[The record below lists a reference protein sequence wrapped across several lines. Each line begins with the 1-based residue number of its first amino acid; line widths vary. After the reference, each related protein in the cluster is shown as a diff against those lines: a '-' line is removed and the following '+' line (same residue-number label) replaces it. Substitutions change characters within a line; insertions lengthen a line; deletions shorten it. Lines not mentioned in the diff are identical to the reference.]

1 MKKLKILALQ
11 LNYGGIESCICNVAN
26 LLCDFYDIEIISIYK
41 LLDHPA
47 FKLDERIKVTY
58 LTENIKPNGNEFKTA
73 FKHLNF
79 IKCFFIGLK
88 SLHILYLKRHTL
100 IKAVKE
106 SDGDIFLSTRIYIN
120 KILGRYGHGVKI
132 GWEHNHHHND
142 QKYIKTFMSSCQNLD
157 KVILV
162 SKSLKDYYEK
172 LFTVNNLSCNCIYI
186 PNFIDILPEN
196 KTNFDNKNL
205 ISVGRLSLEKGFI
218 DLIDVYKLVDLGLG
232 DTHLD
237 IIGDGSEATNI
248 NNKIIDYNLTRKITM
263 HGFQDKDYIN
273 NQYLN
278 SALYLMTSYT
288 ESFGLVLIEAM
299 AYGIPCIAYDSAE
312 GANDII
318 QNNYN
323 GYLIKNRNEHDMAD
337 AVIKLLSNRAEL
349 KRLSNNAR
357 QTALKY
363 TASSFKDK
371 WLEVL
376 GDK

>member
-1 MKKLKILALQ
+1 MKKLKILAFH
-11 LNYGGIESCICNVAN
+11 LNYGGIESCICDVAN
-26 LLCDFYDIEIISIYK
+26 LLCDFYDVEIICIYK
-41 LLDHPA
+41 LLDRPA
-47 FKLDERIKVTY
+47 FELDKRVKVNY
-58 LTENIKPNGNEFKTA
+58 LTNNIKPNGNEFKIA
-73 FKHLNF
+73 LKHLNF

-88 SLHILYLKRHTL
+88 SLHILYLKRHTM

-106 SDGDIFLSTRIYIN
+106 SDGDIYLSSRLYIN
-120 KILGRYGHGVKI
+120 KLLGKYGHGLKI

-142 QKYIKTFMSSCQNLD
+142 QVYIKKFMQSCQYLD

-162 SKSLKDYYEK
+162 SKSLKDYYEV
-172 LFTVNNLSCNCIYI
+172 LFNTKKVNCKCVYI
-186 PNFIDILPEN
+186 PNFISELPQD
-196 KTNFDNKNL
+196 KVNFDNKNL
-205 ISVGRLSLEKGFI
+205 ISVGRLSPEKGFI
-218 DLIDVYKLVDLGLG
+218 DLIDVYKLVDLNCD

-237 IIGDGSEATNI
+237 IIGDGVEASSI
-248 NNKIIDYNLTRKITM
+248 NDKIIDYNLTRKITM

-273 NQYLN
+273 SQYLN

-299 AYGIPCIAYDSAE
+299 SYGIPCIAYDSAE

-323 GYLIKNRNEHDMAD
+323 GFLIKNRNEHDMAD
-337 AVIKLLSNRAEL
+337 TIIKLLNNRQEL

-363 TASSFKDK
+363 TANSAKDK

-376 GDK
+376 GAK